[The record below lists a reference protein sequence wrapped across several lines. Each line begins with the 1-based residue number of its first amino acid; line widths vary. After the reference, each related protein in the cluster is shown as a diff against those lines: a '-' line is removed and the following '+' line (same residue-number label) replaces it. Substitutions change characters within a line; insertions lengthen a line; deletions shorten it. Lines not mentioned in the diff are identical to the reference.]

1 MYKINSV
8 ITISL
13 CLLLNSSCG
22 QTQNNKTAKM
32 NNSHSYTNE
41 LIHESSPYLLQ
52 HAHNPVKWYP
62 WGEKALKKAKDE
74 NKMIIISVGYAACH
88 WCHVMEKESYEDSAV
103 ARIMNEHF
111 ISIKV
116 DREERP
122 DVDQVYMNAAQ
133 LISGSG
139 GWPLNALA
147 MPDGKP
153 FFAGT
158 YFPKKDW
165 IQMLRYFIDLYQKD
179 RSKLS
184 DQAAKVTQGIHSI
197 ENVPFNKA
205 AASFTLNNLDG
216 IFGNIQPN
224 IDYKKG
230 GEKRSPKFPMPAVW
244 EYLLYYHYLSKN
256 EKALSAVTTT
266 LNNMA
271 FGGIYDHVGGGFAR
285 YSTDANWHVPHFEKM
300 LYDNAQLVSL
310 YAHGYEVTK
319 DPLYKKVVY
328 ETLDFIE
335 REMTSPEGAFY
346 SSLDADSEGEE
357 GKFYVWTKR
366 EIENVLGKEAGLFN
380 DYFNVTI
387 GGNWERGKNIL
398 LRNTADEAIAAK
410 YNLTKEL
417 LKEQIEADKAT
428 LLSVRNKRVRP
439 NLDDKI
445 LTAWNALMLKG
456 YADAYRTF
464 GEEKFLKAAIKN
476 ADFLSVKAI
485 SEQNEMTRNYK
496 NGKSSIAG
504 FLDDYAF
511 TISAFIELYQ
521 ATFDE
526 KWLYKAKELAA
537 YTQAQFFD
545 NASGMFYY
553 THTQH
558 SNLIARKMEIS
569 DNVIP
574 SSNSEMAKNLFYL
587 GHYFSDEAQIKTA
600 QQMLLNVQKDV
611 QQNIYF
617 YPNWGILEAGFVSG
631 LYEVAI
637 VGQGDQHKRKL
648 IDEYYLPNVLLT
660 GSNGKSS
667 LELLENKLVQ
677 GQTTIYVCQDK
688 VCKRPV
694 TDVKDAVMQ
703 IRTLKF

>member
-8 ITISL
+8 IIISL

-22 QTQNNKTAKM
+22 QTQNNKNAKM
-32 NNSHSYTNE
+32 NNSHSYSNE

-52 HAHNPVKWYP
+52 HAHNPVNWYP

-88 WCHVMEKESYEDSAV
+88 WCHVMEKESYEDTSV

-133 LISGSG
+133 LISGNG

-153 FFAGT
+153 FYAGT

-165 IQMLRYFIDLYQKD
+165 IQMLNYFIDLYQKN
-179 RSKLS
+179 KATLS

-205 AASFTLNNLDG
+205 TASFTLNNLDG
-216 IFGNIQPN
+216 IFSNIQPN

-271 FGGIYDHVGGGFAR
+271 FGGIYDHLGGGFAR

-310 YAHGYEVTK
+310 YAHAYEVTK

-357 GKFYVWTKR
+357 GKFYVWTKA
-366 EIENVLGKEAGLFN
+366 EIENALGKEAGLFN

-398 LRNTADEAIAAK
+398 FRNTPDEAIAAK
-410 YNLTKEL
+410 YNLTKEQ
-417 LKEQIEADKAT
+417 LKEKIEADKAT

-456 YADAYRTF
+456 YADAYRAF
-464 GEEKFLKAAIKN
+464 GEEKFLKAALEN
-476 ADFLSVKAI
+476 ADFLSAKVI
-485 SEQNEMTRNYK
+485 SENNEMTRNYK
-496 NGKSSIAG
+496 NGKASIAG

-537 YTQAQFFD
+537 YTQAHFFD

-553 THTQH
+553 THNQH

-574 SSNSEMAKNLFYL
+574 SSNSEIAKNLFYL

-637 VGQGDQHKRKL
+637 VGQEDQHKRKL

-694 TDVKDAVMQ
+694 TEVKDAVAQ
-703 IRTLKF
+703 IRSFK

>member
-1 MYKINSV
+1 M
-8 ITISL
+8 
-13 CLLLNSSCG
+13 LNSSCG
-22 QTQNNKTAKM
+22 QTTNMKSKNKGEE
-32 NNSHSYTNE
+32 HPYTNE

-52 HAHNPVKWYP
+52 HAHNPVNWYP

-74 NKMIIISVGYAACH
+74 NKMIIISIGYAACH
-88 WCHVMEKESYEDSAV
+88 WCHVMEKETFEDTAV

-133 LISGSG
+133 LITGSG
-139 GWPLNALA
+139 GWPLNAFA

-153 FFAGT
+153 FNAGT
-158 YFPKKDW
+158 YFPNKNWK
-165 IQMLRYFIDLYQKD
+165 QMLNYFIDLYQKD
-179 RSKLS
+179 PTALS
-184 DQAAKVTQGIHSI
+184 EQAAKVTQGIHAI
-197 ENVPFNKA
+197 ENVPFNKTT
-205 AASFTLNNLDG
+205 ASFTINNLDAN
-216 IFGNIQPN
+216 FKNIQPK
-224 IDYKKG
+224 IDYQKG
-230 GEKRSPKFPMPAVW
+230 GEKRAPKFPMPAVW

-256 EKALSAVTTT
+256 EKALGAVTTT

-271 FGGIYDHVGGGFAR
+271 MGGIYDHIGGGFAR

-310 YAHGYEVTK
+310 YAHAYQVTK

-335 REMTSPEGAFY
+335 REMTSPEGGFY

-357 GKFYVWTKR
+357 GKYYVWTKA
-366 EIENVLGKEAGLFN
+366 EIEKALGKEAAIFN
-380 DYFNVTI
+380 DYYNVTI

-398 LRNTADEAIAAK
+398 FRNTSDEAIAARYK
-410 YNLTKEL
+410 VTKEQ
-417 LKEQIEADKAT
+417 LKEKIEADKAT
-428 LLSVRNKRVRP
+428 LLSIRSKRVRP

-456 YADAYRTF
+456 YVDAYRTF
-464 GEEKFLKAAIKN
+464 GEERFLKAALKN
-476 ADFLSVKAI
+476 AAFLSDKAI
-485 SEQNEMTRNYK
+485 SGNNEITRNYK

-511 TISAFIELYQ
+511 TISAFIDLYQ
-521 ATFDE
+521 ATFDD
-526 KWLYKAKELAA
+526 KWLYKANELAA
-537 YTQAQFFD
+537 YTQIHFFD
-545 NASGMFYY
+545 NTSGMFYY
-553 THTQH
+553 THNQH
-558 SNLIARKMEIS
+558 SNLIARKMEIA

-587 GHYFSDEAQIKTA
+587 GHFFSNEAPIKTA

-611 QQNIYF
+611 QQNVYF

-637 VGQGDQHKRKL
+637 VGKDDLHKRRM
-648 IDEYYLPNVLLT
+648 INEYYLPNMLLL
-660 GSNGKSS
+660 GSKEKAT
-667 LELLENKLVQ
+667 LELLENKLVE
-677 GQTTIYVCQDK
+677 GQTTIYVCRDK

-694 TDVKDAVMQ
+694 TEVKDAVLQ
-703 IRTLKF
+703 IGTWK

>member
-1 MYKINSV
+1 MK
-8 ITISL
+8 
-13 CLLLNSSCG
+13 
-22 QTQNNKTAKM
+22 Q
-32 NNSHSYTNE
+32 HPYTNE

-52 HAHNPVKWYP
+52 HAHNPVNWYP

-74 NKMIIISVGYAACH
+74 NKMIIISIGYAACH
-88 WCHVMEKESYEDSAV
+88 WCHVMEKETFEDTAV

-133 LISGSG
+133 LITGSG
-139 GWPLNALA
+139 GWPLNAFA

-153 FFAGT
+153 FYAGT
-158 YFPKKDW
+158 YFPNKDW
-165 IQMLRYFIDLYQKD
+165 KQMLNSFIDLYQKNPTA
-179 RSKLS
+179 LS
-184 DQAAKVTQGIHSI
+184 EQAAKVTQGIHAI
-197 ENVPFNKA
+197 ENVPFNKTT
-205 AASFTLNNLDG
+205 ASFTINNLDAN
-216 IFGNIQPN
+216 FKNIQPN
-224 IDYKKG
+224 IDYQKG
-230 GEKRSPKFPMPAVW
+230 GEKRAPKFPMPAVW

-256 EKALSAVTTT
+256 EKALGAVTTT

-271 FGGIYDHVGGGFAR
+271 MGGIYDHIGGGFAR

-310 YAHGYEVTK
+310 YAHAHQVTK

-328 ETLDFIE
+328 ESLDFIE

-357 GKFYVWTKR
+357 GKYYVWTKT
-366 EIENVLGKEAGLFN
+366 EIEKVLGKEALLFN
-380 DYFNVTI
+380 DYYNVTT

-398 LRNTADEAIAAK
+398 FRNTSDEAIAAK
-410 YNLTKEL
+410 NNLTKEQ
-417 LKEQIEADKAT
+417 LKEKIEAEKAT
-428 LLSVRNKRVRP
+428 LLRVRSNRVRP
-439 NLDDKI
+439 GLDDKI

-456 YADAYRTF
+456 YIDVYRTF
-464 GEEKFLKAAIKN
+464 GEERFLKAALKN
-476 ADFLSVKAI
+476 ADFLSAKAI
-485 SEQNEMTRNYK
+485 NNNNEITRNYK

-511 TISAFIELYQ
+511 TISAFIDLYQ

-537 YTQAQFFD
+537 YTQAHFFD
-545 NASGMFYY
+545 DTSGMFYY
-553 THTQH
+553 THNQH
-558 SNLIARKMEIS
+558 SNLIARKMEIA

-587 GHYFSDEAQIKTA
+587 GHFFSNEAQIKTA

-637 VGQGDQHKRKL
+637 VGKDDLHKRQM
-648 IDEYYLPNVLLT
+648 IDEYYFPNMLLL
-660 GSNGKSS
+660 GSKEKAT
-667 LELLENKLVQ
+667 LELLENKLVE

-694 TDVKDAVMQ
+694 TEVKDAVMQ
-703 IRTLKF
+703 ISTWK

>member
-1 MYKINSV
+1 MNKLNAVFI
-8 ITISL
+8 ISL

-22 QTQNNKTAKM
+22 QTTNMKSKNK
-32 NNSHSYTNE
+32 SEEHPYTNE

-52 HAHNPVKWYP
+52 HAHNPVNWYP
-62 WGEKALKKAKDE
+62 WGEKALKKAEDE
-74 NKMIIISVGYAACH
+74 NKMIIISIGYAACH
-88 WCHVMEKESYEDSAV
+88 WCHVMEKETYEDTAV
-103 ARIMNEHF
+103 ARIMNEFF

-139 GWPLNALA
+139 GWPLNAFA

-153 FFAGT
+153 FYAGT
-158 YFPKKDW
+158 YFPNKDW
-165 IQMLRYFIDLYQKD
+165 KEMLKYFIDLYQKNPTA
-179 RSKLS
+179 LS
-184 DQAAKVTQGIHSI
+184 EQAAKVTQGIHSI
-197 ENVPFNKA
+197 ENVPLNKTT
-205 AASFTLNNLDG
+205 ASFTINNLDAN
-216 IFGNIQPN
+216 FKNIQPN
-224 IDYKKG
+224 IDYQKG
-230 GEKRSPKFPMPAVW
+230 GEKRAPKFPMPAVW

-256 EKALSAVTTT
+256 EKALGAVTTT

-271 FGGIYDHVGGGFAR
+271 MGGIYDHVGGGFAR
-285 YSTDANWHVPHFEKM
+285 YSTDADWHVPHFEKM

-310 YAHGYEVTK
+310 YAHAYQVTK

-328 ETLDFIE
+328 ETLGFIE
-335 REMTSPEGAFY
+335 TEMTSPEGAFY

-357 GKFYVWTKR
+357 GKYYVWTKA
-366 EIENVLGKEAGLFN
+366 EIEKALGKEAALFN
-380 DYFNVTI
+380 DYYNVTI

-398 LRNTADEAIAAK
+398 FRNTLDEAIAAK
-410 YNLTKEL
+410 YKVTKEQ
-417 LKEQIEADKAT
+417 LKEKIDADKVT
-428 LLSVRNKRVRP
+428 LSSVRSRRVRP

-456 YADAYRTF
+456 YVDAYRTF
-464 GEEKFLKAAIKN
+464 GEERFLKAALRN
-476 ADFLSVKAI
+476 AAFLWVKAI
-485 SEQNEMTRNYK
+485 STNNEITRNYK
-496 NGKSSIAG
+496 NGNASIAG

-511 TISAFIELYQ
+511 TISAYIDLYQ

-537 YTQAQFFD
+537 YTQANFFD
-545 NASGMFYY
+545 DTSGMFYY
-553 THTQH
+553 THNQH
-558 SNLIARKMEIS
+558 SNLIARKMEIA

-574 SSNSEMAKNLFYL
+574 SSNSELAKNLFYL
-587 GHYFSDEAQIKTA
+587 GHVFSNEAQIKTA
-600 QQMLLNVQKDV
+600 EQMLLNVQKDV

-637 VGQGDQHKRKL
+637 VGKDDMQKRQM
-648 IDEYYLPNVLLT
+648 IDEHYLPNMLLL
-660 GSNGKSS
+660 GGKEKVT
-667 LELLENKLVQ
+667 LELLENKLVE

-694 TDVKDAVMQ
+694 TDVKDAVSQ
-703 IRTLKF
+703 IRAEK